1 MHAISPQSLKDE
13 VGVDNMNARTH
24 TRTHARTQ
32 THTNRPQLLKEELG
46 VDNVNAR
53 RTLVQAVCRE
63 IEGLGCLG
71 PPSSQALVA
80 VRGSGWGD
88 GGGESQFTSGPG
100 GRSLL
105 GDGERAAF
113 PYASGKVHADAETFF
128 GPRQDANADGQ
139 VSMCVL
145 SMCVCLSV
153 PVLSV

>member
-1 MHAISPQSLKDE
+1 MF
-13 VGVDNMNARTH
+13 
-24 TRTHARTQ
+24 
-32 THTNRPQLLKEELG
+32 
-46 VDNVNAR
+46 
-53 RTLVQAVCRE
+53 VCVCVY
-63 IEGLGCLG
+63 IYLYMC
-71 PPSSQALVA
+71 VC
-80 VRGSGWGD
+80 VYV
-88 GGGESQFTSGPG
+88 
-100 GRSLL
+100 